1 MLIADRDHVGNLPY
15 LNSENNFTG
24 KIFSSYKTIEIA
36 KKLIEDSVNIHE
48 KTVMK
53 LKVC

>member
-15 LNSENNFTG
+15 LNSSENNFNG
-24 KIFSSYKTIEIA
+24 KIFGSYKTLEIA

-53 LKVC
+53 LK